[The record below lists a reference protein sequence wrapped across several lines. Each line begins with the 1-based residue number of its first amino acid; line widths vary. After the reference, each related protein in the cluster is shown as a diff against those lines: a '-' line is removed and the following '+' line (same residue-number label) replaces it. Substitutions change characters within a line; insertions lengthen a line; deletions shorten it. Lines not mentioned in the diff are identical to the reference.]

1 MDFLKSDGMEGH
13 FRFHRI
19 GEALVDNE
27 FLGSLEDEY
36 FYVGIKKKFTWEGN
50 SWEGNEMTGYFNYRA
65 VGMSRAECLSR
76 LYNKA
81 QCQGMGFLHFDPK
94 PMTLKEAE
102 EIIKYREDNKM
113 GFYFDYLKGRV
124 MKVDLRDGGI
134 VSLVLYDR
142 DNGPDAGV
150 EALTDPNWVG

>member
-1 MDFLKSDGMEGH
+1 MVRRDADGDFVLTTTGKS
-13 FRFHRI
+13 I
-19 GEALVDNE
+19 GR
-27 FLGSLEDEY
+27 
-36 FYVGIKKKFTWEGN
+36 
-50 SWEGNEMTGYFNYRA
+50 NEMTGYFNYRA
-65 VGMSRAECLSR
+65 MGMSRAECLSR

-81 QCQGMGFLHFDPK
+81 QCQGMGFLHFDSK

-102 EIIKYREDNKM
+102 GIIKYREENKM

-124 MKVDLRDGGI
+124 MKVDLGDGI
-134 VSLVLYDR
+134 VSLVFYDR